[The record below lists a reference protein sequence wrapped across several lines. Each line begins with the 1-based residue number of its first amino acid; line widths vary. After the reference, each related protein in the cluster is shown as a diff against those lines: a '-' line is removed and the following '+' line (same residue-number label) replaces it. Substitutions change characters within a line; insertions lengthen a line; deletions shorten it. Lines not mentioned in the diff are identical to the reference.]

1 MEPGGSS
8 WSATHPGTEG
18 KLRHWQQVSEV
29 SSRSTDL
36 RPQLRPRATLNSW
49 ASLSKKCTSLSPNV
63 LLGEAQMRV
72 DGDPPAQGWTA
83 ARMVGAGGRI
93 VPLNPRGALTLALE

>member
-8 WSATHPGTEG
+8 RSTTHPGTEG

-49 ASLSKKCTSLSPNV
+49 ASVSKKCTSLSPNV
-63 LLGEAQMRV
+63 FLGEAQLTV

-83 ARMVGAGGRI
+83 PQMVGVGGCI
-93 VPLNPRGALTLALE
+93 VPLNSRGAPSLAPE